1 MRKFLVLILI
11 FSTIVA
17 FGQIREISRQAVDA
31 QLFKLDKLGSYYLAN
46 KNELQK
52 TDKKLNKICT
62 WDEYSYGDISF
73 VDVSDPMRILVY
85 YKNFNKILFLD
96 NTLSLLRE
104 PLSLDD
110 VGFYSIGA
118 VASSNF
124 GGVWLYDNI
133 ETRLIQLD
141 KNLNISI
148 KGANLFSEI
157 GDSQVV
163 EILVGTNYIVL
174 KTDNGQIVIL
184 DKFANFYSK
193 LSVSPNASVCIDNGV
208 VYFVDQS
215 VLYLYDINRKQQSK
229 LDLPVKNITDFVVS
243 GSYIYILDDKSLITF
258 EILP

>member
-1 MRKFLVLILI
+1 MKNILVSILIL
-11 FSTIVA
+11 STIVS
-17 FGQIREISRQAVDA
+17 FGQIREVSRQSIDA
-31 QLFKLDKLGSYYLAN
+31 QLFKLDKLGSFYFAN

-62 WDEYSYGDISF
+62 WDEYSFGDISF

-110 VGFYSIGA
+110 AEFYSIGA
-118 VASSNF
+118 VASSGF
-124 GGVWLYDNI
+124 GGVWIYDNL
-133 ETRLIQLD
+133 ESRLIQLD
-141 KNLNISI
+141 KNLNVSLT
-148 KGANLFSEI
+148 GVNLFSEI
-157 GDSQVV
+157 GDSPVV
-163 EILVGTNYIVL
+163 EILVGTNYIIL
-174 KTDNGQIVIL
+174 KTEDGQIIIL

-193 LSVSPNASVCIDNGV
+193 LNIPQNAPVSLDNGV
-208 VYFVDQS
+208 IYFIDQS
-215 VLYLYDINRKQQSK
+215 VLLSYDIRKKQQSK
-229 LDLPVKNITDFVVS
+229 IDLPAKNITDFVVS